1 MKSPTNEIQ
10 IIDLGEARTATHG
23 VDLEGPVDLQTLMKV
38 RQGGISDED

>member
-1 MKSPTNEIQ
+1 MKSNTHETQ
-10 IIDLGEARTATHG
+10 IIDLGEAHTATRG